1 MVKMM
6 ANPQSKT
13 FQSIK
18 ELFEYALETKM
29 DFEDYMAQMNQL
41 TSRAPKALAVDYD
54 ENWRD

>member
-1 MVKMM
+1 M

>member
-1 MVKMM
+1 M

-29 DFEDYMAQMNQL
+29 DFDDYMAQMNQL
-41 TSRAPKALAVDYD
+41 MGKVAKPLGVEYD
-54 ENWRD
+54 ANWSD